1 MLCQEITKPSALSAR
16 ESEAILVIKQL
27 QDQVLVFFFYNCR
40 ILKYISN
47 KYALNPN
54 SQVGQLAGVREG
66 FDSK

>member
-27 QDQVLVFFFYNCR
+27 QDQVLVFFYNYR

-47 KYALNPN
+47 KYVPK
-54 SQVGQLAGVREG
+54 SQFASR
-66 FDSK
+66 STCWS